1 MPFFSII
8 IPLYNKENYIENTLK
23 SVLNQSFIDFE
34 IIIVNDGST
43 DNSEQIV
50 FQFNDKRIH
59 YFHKKNEGV
68 SIARNFGIEHAKS
81 NFICFLD
88 ADDFWYENYL
98 EIMQTYIEKF
108 PTYKVFSSA
117 IEIETSKTIFP
128 AQYSI
133 KKNADFEIINFFEAS
148 ERECAIWTSSAV
160 FHKSIFKKTGVF
172 DPNIKIAEDTDLWI
186 RIGLNFQ
193 ILFIWKILARYVYDE
208 RSVSRASN
216 YIFEESSFTKYS
228 EQEKTNKELKKY
240 LDLNRFSVAI
250 KNKLNDNHVNFEKVR
265 KEINLTNL
273 SFKKRLLLK
282 LPTPILKKLIPLK
295 LFLANLGIGKSIFK

>member
-68 SIARNFGIEHAKS
+68 SIARNFGIEQARS

-148 ERECAIWTSSAV
+148 KKECAIWTSSAV

-208 RSVSRASN
+208 QSVSRDSN
-216 YIFEESSFTKYS
+216 YIFEESSFIKYV
-228 EQEKTNKELKKY
+228 EEEKNNKDLKKY
-240 LDLNRFSVAI
+240 LDLNRFSAAI

-273 SFKKRLLLK
+273 SFKKRILLK
-282 LPTPILKKLIPLK
+282 LPTLILKKLILLK

>member
-8 IPLYNKENYIENTLK
+8 IPLYNKENYIEYTLK

-68 SIARNFGIEHAKS
+68 SIARNFGIEQAKS
-81 NFICFLD
+81 DFICFLD

-108 PTYKVFSSA
+108 STYKVFSSA

-148 ERECAIWTSSAV
+148 EKECAIWTSSSV

-172 DPNIKIAEDTDLWI
+172 DPNIKISEDTDLWI
-186 RIGLNFQ
+186 RIGLQ
-193 ILFIWKILARYVYDE
+193 YPIVFIWKTIARYVYDE
-208 RSVSRASN
+208 QSVSRTSN
-216 YIFEESSFTKYS
+216 YIFEESSFLKYV
-228 EQEKTNKELKKY
+228 EKEKTNKELKKY
-240 LDLNRFSVAI
+240 LDLNRFSAAI
-250 KNKLNDNHVNFEKVR
+250 KNKLNDNYASFEKVI

-282 LPTPILKKLIPLK
+282 LPTPILKKIILLK
-295 LFLANLGIGKSIFK
+295 LFLANLGIGNSIFK